1 MSTPEQKKLFRKHKI
16 TARKHGGDDMY
27 SWAVFQGTHVCIS
40 GISRDQV
47 DYYKCS
53 VLKRIIEQQGAT
65 S

>member
-27 SWAVFQGTHVCIS
+27 SWSVFQGTRECVS
-40 GISRDQV
+40 GLSQSQV

-53 VLKRIIEQQGAT
+53 ILKLIIDKESAK
-65 S
+65 